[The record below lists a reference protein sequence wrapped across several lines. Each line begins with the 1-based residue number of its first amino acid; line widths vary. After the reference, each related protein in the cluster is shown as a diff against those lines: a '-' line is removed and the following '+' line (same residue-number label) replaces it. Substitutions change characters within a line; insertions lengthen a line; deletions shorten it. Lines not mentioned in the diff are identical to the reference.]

1 MFVFI
6 YFVVVFL
13 INLVAFE
20 SLHLNSLCDPDLARK
35 AWKIFYIISVVGH
48 LILFE
53 AGRLTGL
60 LKKRRLGLEIIMLI
74 VVIFVSVF
82 YWEVINFN
90 KACTDDTAVQNKLIN
105 GVKECIVRNSEGA
118 STNFES
124 VMSFRL
130 ESTRGLKNFQII
142 RTEKESCFNARAVP
156 RKELFTWFEI
166 DYNPVTEEVI
176 KKCGDQSKRG
186 CNKGNTWQ

>member
-1 MFVFI
+1 MFVFL

-20 SLHLNSLCDPDLARK
+20 SLHLNSLCDPELARK
-35 AWKIFYIISVVGH
+35 TWYIFYIISVVGH

-90 KACTDDTAVQNKLIN
+90 KACTDDIAVKNKLIN
-105 GVKECIVRNSEGA
+105 GVKECIVRDSEGA

-124 VMSFRL
+124 VMSFRS

-142 RTEKESCFNARAVP
+142 RTEKDSCFNARAVP
-156 RKELFTWFEI
+156 KKKVFTWFEI
-166 DYNPVTEEVI
+166 HYNPEMKEVT
-176 KKCGDQSKRG
+176 KTCGDSTKLG
-186 CNKGNTWQ
+186 CEEGNTW